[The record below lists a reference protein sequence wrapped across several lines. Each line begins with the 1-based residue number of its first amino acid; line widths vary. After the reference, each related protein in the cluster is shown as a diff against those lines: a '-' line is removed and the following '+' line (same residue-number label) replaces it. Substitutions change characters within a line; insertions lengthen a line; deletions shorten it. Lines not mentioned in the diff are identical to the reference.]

1 MNLITLTL
9 LSLVESSPLL
19 VKRAGPGYTAS
30 GVRMTYYGSNYTP
43 AGNGQYIGDVPPYAP
58 YGIGACGQEPV
69 DKNFFVAMNNG
80 AFDGSCGYCAKVT
93 YGGSCIVAPIVD
105 RCPGCGSGLDVSLH
119 AFGQL
124 VGGQARAQEMGVAT
138 VDFEIVVCPANRA
151 STGSPSTSNTDPCSG
166 ASSASRSSANQS
178 GNQSGN
184 QLVAQSDSETT
195 TTSSRTTTTSS
206 STSTTTSSSLT
217 VASSSISTASSSSTL
232 TVTSSS
238 TSTVT
243 SSSTSSTTSSSTST
257 TTSTTSTT
265 SNSNARTAGTTG
277 TTATSSSSTAST
289 TESDSPSIETGGSQA
304 TTAVSDS
311 EIILLGVDAVVLKG
325 PEGLPEGFGKSSASS
340 SFVGLNI
347 IMAFLLFVF

>member
-1 MNLITLTL
+1 MNFMAVAL

-166 ASSASRSSANQS
+166 AASSSQSSGSSDNQS
-178 GNQSGN
+178 GMVSAIVSDDT
-184 QLVAQSDSETT
+184 QLTSET
-195 TTSSRTTTTSS
+195 
-206 STSTTTSSSLT
+206 
-217 VASSSISTASSSSTL
+217 
-232 TVTSSS
+232 
-238 TSTVT
+238 
-243 SSSTSSTTSSSTST
+243 SSTSSLP
-257 TTSTTSTT
+257 
-265 SNSNARTAGTTG
+265 SNTFDEGSNTGSVAASPTQRFDDSCGTDG
-277 TTATSSSSTAST
+277 TLYGFNCCKDAKNAH
-289 TESDSPSIETGGSQA
+289 SDW
-304 TTAVSDS
+304 
-311 EIILLGVDAVVLKG
+311 VDANGYVYG
-325 PEGLPEGFGKSSASS
+325 WENGKTCI
-340 SFVGLNI
+340 VPK
-347 IMAFLLFVF
+347 